1 MSTDRDRVADKV
13 AEVFEAAVVRE
24 PAERVSF
31 VRATCAGDPVVQQQ
45 VESMLAVVDRPVVCD
60 RPVGEALVDLLD
72 DDGPLIVGTQLGPY
86 RVEALL
92 GVGGMGEVYRARDT
106 VLGRPVAI
114 KILPWDL
121 SADPERLARFRREAR
136 VLASLNHPNIGAI
149 YGLET
154 LEGQAGPTFGLVL
167 ELVEGPTLAEKLSAG
182 RLPVADA
189 LALARQIAEALEAA
203 HHQGIVHRDLK
214 PANIKVRHDGTIK
227 VLDFGLARV
236 DPDRAVLEDATT
248 SRAITSPAMVTGAG
262 MLLGT
267 AAYMSPE
274 QAKGQ
279 PADKRSDVWAFG
291 SVIFEMLTGTR
302 PFAGDHVQD
311 VLAAVLTKEPDWTQ
325 LPPGLSPTLHTFL
338 RRCLDKQ
345 PRQRVADVQD
355 MRLALEGAFDVHAPA
370 PSSLPAA
377 SSNSRAATLL
387 AGAAVLGAAVTAA
400 VLWFAVRPTEP
411 RVSRLALPLSQQAA
425 LYMDQ
430 ISQDVAV
437 LPDGATVVYKAIGEQ
452 GESQIFLQALD
463 TLEPTRLVSDGRPGA
478 PFASPD
484 GRWVGY
490 IERRALAPAL
500 MRIALSGGSAL
511 TLCVIDGIS
520 RGETWGD
527 DDHIIFATTNP
538 STGLQRVSSTGGTPQ
553 ALTTPDHA
561 RGEGDHLWPQ
571 YLPGSQ
577 AVLFTITPVTNNWD
591 MSQVAVLDLRTGVRK
606 VLVSGGRQAK
616 FTPSGHLV
624 YVSGSQLRAVAFDAE
639 RLEVHG
645 TPTVVLPHVATTQAG
660 TAQFDIARDG
670 ALVYM
675 PTASAA
681 YPARTLAWVDRR
693 GREEPV
699 RGAPARSYIHPRLS
713 PDGTRLALGIRDQ
726 ENDIWTWDFTRETLT
741 RVTFDPGLNA
751 SPVWMPDGRRIIHSS
766 GAAPTQSKGYGA
778 LFRRPADGSG
788 TAERLTDDDS
798 LAVLLPSS
806 LSPDGNR
813 LVASMV
819 AAAGDLMLVTLSDR
833 RVQPLLT
840 TPFIERNGEVSP
852 DGRWL
857 AYDSNASGGERQVYV
872 RPFPNVM
879 DGQWQISTDGG
890 RQPAWARDGQELFYV
905 ARDGGLRSVRVSR
918 NATWVAGTPQ
928 RLLEGRDYYFGAI
941 ADAGRT
947 YDVAADGRF
956 LMIKDAAPDAAAP
969 INIMVVQNW
978 FEELKRLAPSHDSLW
993 QRLRRLL

>member
-1 MSTDRDRVADKV
+1 MSTDRGRVADKV

-24 PAERVSF
+24 PSERVSF
-31 VRATCAGDPVVQQQ
+31 VRAMCAGDPDLQQQ
-45 VESMLAVVDRPVVCD
+45 VEAMLAVVDRPVVCD
-60 RPVGEALVDLLD
+60 RPLGEAIVDLLD
-72 DDGPLIVGTQLGPY
+72 DDGPLVIGTQLGPY
-86 RVEALL
+86 QMEALL

-121 SADPERLARFRREAR
+121 STDPERLARFRREAR
-136 VLASLNHPNIGAI
+136 VLATLNHPNIGAI

-154 LEGQAGPTFGLVL
+154 LEGQAGPTVGLVL
-167 ELVEGPTLAEKLSAG
+167 ELVEGPTLAEKLTAG

-189 LALARQIAEALEAA
+189 LALARQIAEALDAA
-203 HHQGIVHRDLK
+203 HQQGIVHRDLK

-236 DPDRAVLEDATT
+236 DQDRAMPRDATT
-248 SRAITSPAMVTGAG
+248 SPAITSPAMVTGAG

-291 SVIFEMLTGTR
+291 CVVFEMLTGTR
-302 PFAGDHVQD
+302 PFTGDHVQD
-311 VLAAVLTKEPDWTQ
+311 VLAAVLTKEPDWTL
-325 LPPGLSPTLHTFL
+325 LPADISPTLHTYL

-355 MRLALEGAFDVHAPA
+355 MRLALEGAFDVQAPA
-370 PSSLPAA
+370 PGAWTAA
-377 SSNSRAATLL
+377 SLNRRAAVL
-387 AGAAVLGAAVTAA
+387 AGTAVLGAAVAA
-400 VLWFAVRPTEP
+400 AALWFATPPEAR
-411 RVSRLALPLSQQAA
+411 RVTRLALRSTPQAT
-425 LYMDQ
+425 LYMDR

-437 LPDGATVVYKAIGEQ
+437 LPDSTTVVYKATGAQ
-452 GESQIFLQALD
+452 GVSQLFVQALD
-463 TLEPTRLVSDGRPGA
+463 TLEPTLLVGDGRPAA

-490 IERRALAPAL
+490 IDIRAVAPAL
-500 MRIALSGGSAL
+500 MRIAVSGGSPL

-527 DDHIIFATTNP
+527 DGHIIFATSNP
-538 STGLQRVSSTGGTPQ
+538 ATGLQRVPSSGGTPQ
-553 ALTTPDHA
+553 ALTTPDHE

-577 AVLFTITPVTNNWD
+577 AVLFTITPPTNHWD
-591 MSQVAVLDLRTGVRK
+591 QSQVAVLDLRTGVRK
-606 VLVSGGRQAK
+606 VLVSGGRQARV
-616 FTPSGHLV
+616 TSSGHLV
-624 YVSGSQLRAVAFDAE
+624 YVAGGTLRAVAFDAD
-639 RLEVHG
+639 RLEVQG
-645 TPTVVLPHVATTQAG
+645 APTVVLPQVATTSAG
-660 TAQFDIARDG
+660 TAQFDISRDG

-675 PTASAA
+675 PTGSSAF
-681 YPARTLAWVDRR
+681 PARTLVWVDRQ

-699 RGAPARSYIHPRLS
+699 RGAPARTYQNPRLS
-713 PDGTRLALGIRDQ
+713 PDGTRLALAIRDQ
-726 ENDIWTWDFTRETLT
+726 ENDIWTWDFARETLT
-741 RVTFDPGLNA
+741 RVTFAPGLDG
-751 SPVWMPDGRRIIHSS
+751 SPVWMPDGRHIIHSS
-766 GAAPTQSKGYGA
+766 GGAPTQSKGYSA
-778 LFRRPADGSG
+778 LFRSAADGSG

-798 LAVLLPSS
+798 LPVLQPSS

-813 LVASMV
+813 LVTWSP
-819 AAAGDLMLVTLSDR
+819 AGRDLMLITVNDR
-833 RVQPLLT
+833 RIQPLLT
-840 TPFIERNGEVSP
+840 TPFIVRNAQVSP

-857 AYDSNASGGERQVYV
+857 AYDSRASGGERQVYV
-872 RPFPNVM
+872 RPFPDVNG
-879 DGQWQISTDGG
+879 GQWQVSTDGG
-890 RQPAWARDGQELFYV
+890 SQPAWARDGQELFYV
-905 ARDGGLRSVRVSR
+905 VRDGGLRSVRVSR

-928 RLLEGRDYYFGAI
+928 KLLDGRDYYFGAV

-956 LMIKDAAPDAAAP
+956 LMIKDAAPDRAP
-969 INIMVVQNW
+969 SSIIVVQNW
-978 FEELKRLAPSHDSLW
+978 LEELKRLVPRDDSLW